1 MNECFNVYVAISKI
15 YKSHPDRLRDWLN
28 HPKANGYQ
36 ALHVTLMS
44 KQGRW
49 IEVQI
54 RSDRMDEV
62 AEKGFA
68 AHWKYKEGGEYT
80 EDENELN
87 DWLSTIKEILDDPQ
101 PDAMDFLDAIKLNL
115 YASEIFVFTPKGEI
129 ITMPAGCTALDFA
142 FQIHTFLGSHCIG
155 AKVNHKLVPLS
166 HKLNSGDQVE
176 ILTSKSQHVQ
186 PAWVNFVST
195 AKAKSKIMAP
205 SSPNVMLKLLPVMV
219 LPFTFSLPFSWI
231 VGKVP

>member
-1 MNECFNVYVAISKI
+1 METKHLTYAEIYDILAVRIIFTPKSREEEINECFSIYVAISKI

-54 RSDRMDEV
+54 RSDRMDEL
-62 AEKGFA
+62 AEQGFA

-80 EDENELN
+80 EDESELN
-87 DWLSTIKEILDDPQ
+87 NWLHTIKEILDDPQ

-115 YASEIFVFTPKGEI
+115 FASEIFVFTPKGEI
-129 ITMPAGCTALDFA
+129 KTMPADCTALDFA

-155 AKVNHKLVPLS
+155 AKVDHKLVPIS
-166 HKLNSGDQVE
+166 DKL
-176 ILTSKSQHVQ
+176 
-186 PAWVNFVST
+186 
-195 AKAKSKIMAP
+195 
-205 SSPNVMLKLLPVMV
+205 
-219 LPFTFSLPFSWI
+219 
-231 VGKVP
+231 

>member
-1 MNECFNVYVAISKI
+1 MSMWPSARYTRATPTV
-15 YKSHPDRLRDWLN
+15 LRDWLN

-129 ITMPAGCTALDFA
+129 KTMPARLYCTRLRLPDTYLPGQPLHRSQGKPQAGASEPQAEQRRPGGDPHLQESA
-142 FQIHTFLGSHCIG
+142 RTARLGELRQHRQG
-155 AKVNHKLVPLS
+155 KEQDH
-166 HKLNSGDQVE
+166 GD
-176 ILTSKSQHVQ
+176 IAPRLTR
-186 PAWVNFVST
+186 
-195 AKAKSKIMAP
+195 
-205 SSPNVMLKLLPVMV
+205 SSEE
-219 LPFTFSLPFSWI
+219 
-231 VGKVP
+231 G

>member
-1 MNECFNVYVAISKI
+1 MLFRS
-15 YKSHPDRLRDWLN
+15 
-28 HPKANGYQ
+28 
-36 ALHVTLMS
+36 HVTLMS

-68 AHWKYKEGGEYT
+68 AHWKYKEGNEGEYT

-115 YASEIFVFTPKGEI
+115 YASEIFVFI
-129 ITMPAGCTALDFA
+129 IR
-142 FQIHTFLGSHCIG
+142 
-155 AKVNHKLVPLS
+155 
-166 HKLNSGDQVE
+166 
-176 ILTSKSQHVQ
+176 
-186 PAWVNFVST
+186 
-195 AKAKSKIMAP
+195 
-205 SSPNVMLKLLPVMV
+205 
-219 LPFTFSLPFSWI
+219 
-231 VGKVP
+231 